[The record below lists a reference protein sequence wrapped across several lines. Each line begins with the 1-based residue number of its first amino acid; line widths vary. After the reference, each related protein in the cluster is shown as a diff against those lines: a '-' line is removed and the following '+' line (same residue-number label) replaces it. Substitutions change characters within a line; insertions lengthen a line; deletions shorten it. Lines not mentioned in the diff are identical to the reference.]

1 MTDYE
6 ERTQR
11 ILEKA
16 QAEKHRRKKIKIASV
31 TAGALAAVLTLNL
44 VLFVPYQTGGVNI
57 SKYKNSEYYSVISAL
72 SGLTY
77 DDAVTT
83 NNFTKWLGGLGTD
96 STPGDS
102 EIAGGVPIDD
112 GNGSGQTYREVTNNQ
127 TENVIEGDLIKR
139 SDKFIYYLNFRTS
152 VTDVII
158 NERGEKET
166 YSESAKY
173 MLQIYSIAG
182 ENSELVATY
191 ELLPEGDMTFLG
203 YTDQREMFLNES
215 CDTITV
221 LSPCY
226 NTQSKVLYTA
236 LISLDVS
243 DPNDIKENSRIY
255 ISGQYVSSRV
265 ADGTLLLV
273 SDFSVRQYPD
283 FSQEEQFL
291 PQTGTL
297 GSLSSLPV
305 GDIVLP
311 DAATSASYTVVC
323 SLDYETLC
331 VNDCVAFLSY
341 SDEVYVSGENLFV
354 TRTASRAS
362 ALSDQSKTVYSYA
375 ATEICRVCYDGEG
388 LRFASSYTVTG
399 TVNDRY
405 SLDEYEGVLRVFTTS
420 SFQPV
425 YTKDGYASADL
436 SALTGNSANLYCI
449 DLETGETLAAVE
461 RFCPAG
467 ESVKSARFAG
477 DKAYVCTA
485 SVNYDVTVWIEDPVY
500 AFDLSDYTDISYTD
514 TGTIP
519 GYSLSLI
526 TFTDGTLLGIG
537 YGDDFNTLKIEVYRE
552 TDSQVIPLDEYTL
565 EYVEFSDEFKA
576 YLIDAEDGLVG
587 LACNDFG
594 YGESS
599 YSYLL
604 LRFDGYGLV
613 EMLNV
618 DLFES
623 LLDFVRAV
631 YIDGYLYLFGYDT
644 FEVLAVA

>member
-1 MTDYE
+1 MTNYE

-16 QAEKHRRKKIKIASV
+16 QAEKRRRKKIKIVSV
-31 TAGALAAVLTLNL
+31 TAGVLAAALTLNL

-57 SKYKNSEYYSVISAL
+57 SKYKNSEYYSVISTL
-72 SGLTY
+72 SELTY

-83 NNFTKWLGGLGTD
+83 NNFIEWIGGLGSQYEA
-96 STPGDS
+96 STAPGA
-102 EIAGGVPIDD
+102 EINNIGE
-112 GNGSGQTYREVTNNQ
+112 GQTYQEVTNNQ

-139 SDKFIYYLNFRTS
+139 SDKYIYYLNFRTS
-152 VTDVII
+152 FTDVII

-166 YSESAKY
+166 YFEPAKY
-173 MLQIYSIAG
+173 ILQIYSIAG
-182 ENSELVATY
+182 EDSELVATH
-191 ELLPEGDMTFLG
+191 ELLPEGSMTFLG

-226 NTQSKVLYTA
+226 DTQNKVLYTT

-243 DPNDIKENSRIY
+243 DPSDVKESSRIY

-265 ADGTLLLV
+265 TDGTLLLV

-297 GSLSSLPV
+297 GALSSLPV

-311 DAATSASYTVVC
+311 DAATSASYTVIC
-323 SLDYETLC
+323 SLDYKTLR

-341 SDEVYVSGENLFV
+341 SDEVYVSSENLFV
-354 TRTASRAS
+354 TRTVSRTS
-362 ALSDQSKTVYSYA
+362 ALSDQTDVYSYA
-375 ATEICRVCYDGEG
+375 ATEICRVAYDGEG

-425 YTKDGYASADL
+425 NTKDGYISAET
-436 SALTGNSANLYCI
+436 SARMRNSANLYCI
-449 DLETGETLAAVE
+449 DLKTGGTLAAVE

-477 DKAYVCTA
+477 SKAYVCTA

-500 AFDLSDYTDISYTD
+500 AFDLSDYTNITYTD

-526 TFTDGTLLGIG
+526 TFTDRTLLGIG
-537 YGDDFNTLKIEVYRE
+537 YGDDFDTLKIEVYRE
-552 TDSQVIPLDEYTL
+552 AQSQVLSLAEYTL

-576 YLIDAEDGLVG
+576 YLIDAENGLVG
-587 LACNDFG
+587 LAYNYFG
-594 YGESS
+594 YGENT

-613 EMLNV
+613 ELLNA

-644 FEVLAVA
+644 FEVIQLAIA